1 MSYFRKLF
9 NNKFIHNVI
18 VVASGAAGAQIITML
33 FMPFITR
40 LYGAEAFGLLG
51 VFTAVLTVLTPIAAL
66 AYPIAIVLPKE
77 DDDARSIA
85 KLSLLIASVMSII
98 IFTVIFFTKELLI
111 TWFNLQAI
119 DNYLLLL
126 PIALFF
132 AATQQIMQQWLIR
145 KKQFKVTARVAVSQ
159 SLIINSI
166 KAGVGVF
173 NPIGAILIFTATLGN
188 ALYTMQL
195 WFGAQKWS
203 IETDRIN
210 SENSSKSNLKILAH
224 KHKDFPL
231 YRAPQ
236 QFINALS
243 QSLPVLI
250 LASFF
255 GPAAAGFYALGK
267 TVLSMPSTLI
277 AKAVGDV
284 FYPRITEAAHNNENL
299 FKLVLKATLALAI
312 VGILPFGIVTIFGPW
327 LFGFVFGAE
336 WVVAGEYARWLS
348 LWLYFMFMNSPSNM
362 IIPILGIQGLYL
374 LFTCFTLAIRFVAMF
389 IGYYAF
395 NSDMISIIL
404 FSASGAIINIIL
416 VSVVLWKSRLYDKRK
431 EVNG

>member
-1 MSYFRKLF
+1 MLKKL
-9 NNKFIHNVI
+9 NTSQFIRNIVI
-18 VVASGAAGAQIITML
+18 VASGAAGAQIITML
-33 FMPFITR
+33 FMPVITR

-85 KLSLLIASVMSII
+85 KLSLLIASIMSMII
-98 IFTVIFFTKELLI
+98 LIVIFFTKESII

-119 DNYLLLL
+119 DNYLFLL

-210 SENSSKSNLKILAH
+210 SENSSKSDLKILAH

-243 QSLPVLI
+243 QSLPVLL
-250 LASFF
+250 LANFF
-255 GPAAAGFYALGK
+255 GPASAGFYTLGK
-267 TVLSMPSTLI
+267 TAMGVPSALI
-277 AKAVGDV
+277 GKAVGDV

-299 FKLVLKATLALAI
+299 FKLIRKATVMLAV
-312 VGILPFGIVTIFGPW
+312 VGIVPFGVIIAFGPV
-327 LFGFVFGAE
+327 LFSFVFGTE
-336 WVVAGEYARWLS
+336 WVAAGEYARWLA
-348 LWLYFMFMNSPSNM
+348 LWLFFAFINKPSVAALAT
-362 IIPILGIQGLYL
+362 LGLQFFFLRYEI
-374 LFTCFTLAIRFVAMF
+374 
-389 IGYYAF
+389 
-395 NSDMISIIL
+395 
-404 FSASGAIINIIL
+404 
-416 VSVVLWKSRLYDKRK
+416 VSVVLRAVALYIGFSFYDDDEIAVAIFCISGVCLNVYLIISTLIKSRVIGY
-431 EVNG
+431 E

>member
-1 MSYFRKLF
+1 MLKKL
-9 NNKFIHNVI
+9 NTSQFIRNVV

-33 FMPFITR
+33 FMPVITR

-66 AYPIAIVLPKE
+66 AYPIAIVLPRE

-85 KLSLLIASVMSII
+85 KLSLLIASIMSMII
-98 IFTVIFFTKELLI
+98 LIVIFFTKELLI
-111 TWFNLQAI
+111 IWFNLQAI

-126 PIALFF
+126 PVALFF

-188 ALYTMQL
+188 ALYTIQL

-210 SENSSKSNLKILAH
+210 SVNSSKSDLKILAH
-224 KHKDFPL
+224 KHRDFPL

-243 QSLPVLI
+243 QSLPVLL

-255 GPAAAGFYALGK
+255 GPISAGFYTLGK
-267 TVLSMPSTLI
+267 TSMGVPSALI
-277 AKAVGDV
+277 GKAVGDV
-284 FYPRITEAAHNNENL
+284 FYPRITEAAHNKENL
-299 FKLVLKATLALAI
+299 FNLILKATIMLAA
-312 VGILPFGIVTIFGPW
+312 VGVIPFGIIITFGSELFSFIFGT
-327 LFGFVFGAE
+327 E
-336 WVVAGEYARWLS
+336 WVVAGEYARWLA
-348 LWLYFMFMNSPSNM
+348 LWLFFAFINKPSVAALATLGLQSFFLRYEVVSIALRGGALYIGFSFYEDAESAVAIFCLSGVCLNIYL
-362 IIPILGIQGLYL
+362 IIS
-374 LFTCFTLAIRFVAMF
+374 TLI
-389 IGYYAF
+389 
-395 NSDMISIIL
+395 
-404 FSASGAIINIIL
+404 
-416 VSVVLWKSRLYDKRK
+416 KSRVIEY
-431 EVNG
+431 E

>member
-1 MSYFRKLF
+1 MLKKL
-9 NNKFIHNVI
+9 NTSQFIRNVVI
-18 VVASGAAGAQIITML
+18 VASGAAGAQIITML
-33 FMPFITR
+33 FMPVITR

-85 KLSLLIASVMSII
+85 KLSLLIASIMSMITII
-98 IFTVIFFTKELLI
+98 VIFFTKESII

-119 DNYLLLL
+119 DNYLFLL

-210 SENSSKSNLKILAH
+210 SENSSKSDLKILAH

-243 QSLPVLI
+243 QSLPVLL

-255 GPAAAGFYALGK
+255 GPAAAGFYTLGK
-267 TVLSMPSTLI
+267 TAMGVPSALI
-277 AKAVGDV
+277 GKAVGDV

-299 FKLVLKATLALAI
+299 FKLIRKATAMLAVAGI
-312 VGILPFGIVTIFGPW
+312 VPFGVIIAFGPV
-327 LFGFVFGAE
+327 LFSFVFGPE
-336 WVVAGEYARWLS
+336 WVAAGEYARWLA
-348 LWLYFMFMNSPSNM
+348 LWLFFAFINKPSVSALAT
-362 IIPILGIQGLYL
+362 LGLQFFFLRYEI
-374 LFTCFTLAIRFVAMF
+374 
-389 IGYYAF
+389 
-395 NSDMISIIL
+395 
-404 FSASGAIINIIL
+404 
-416 VSVVLWKSRLYDKRK
+416 VSVVLRAVALYIGFSFYDDDEIAVAIFCISGVCLNVYLIISTLIKSRVIGY
-431 EVNG
+431 E